1 METASEDQELVVT
14 ARGPVS
20 PDDVAYA
27 RRKIAS
33 LLPLAPGR
41 VLFAKMDLVLHQDP
55 ARQRPAFA
63 KAEFDLDRRSVRAHA
78 AATTVLEAVDQ
89 LEARL
94 RERLERS
101 VHRPEAMHLRHRG
114 GPHEWRHGDEP
125 TSRPAS
131 YPRPDE
137 ERQIVR
143 RKSFAVDALTPEDA
157 VLDLEQLDHDFY
169 LFTNLRTG
177 EDNVLHRTGD
187 DRYEL
192 IQPSPSAPLDVE
204 GVEVVP
210 SAIRPSSLTVDEAI
224 ALLDAAG
231 GPFVFFIEPQ
241 TGRGSVVYRR
251 YDGHYGLIVNS
262 AN

>member
-1 METASEDQELVVT
+1 METASQDEEIAVT
-14 ARGPVS
+14 ARGPVD
-20 PDDVAYA
+20 PGDVAYA

-41 VLFAKMDLVLHQDP
+41 VLFAKVDLVLHQDP
-55 ARQRPAFA
+55 ARERPAFA
-63 KAEFDLDRRSVRAHA
+63 KAEFDLDRRAVRAHA

-89 LEARL
+89 LETRL

-101 VHRPEAMHLRHRG
+101 LHRPEARDLRRRG
-114 GPHEWRHGDEP
+114 GPSEWHHGDEP
-125 TSRPAS
+125 TSRAAS
-131 YPRPDE
+131 YPRPED

-169 LFTNLRTG
+169 LFTNLSTG
-177 EDNVLHRTGD
+177 DDNVLHRTGD

-192 IQPSPSAPLDVE
+192 IQPSPSAPFDVE

-224 ALLDAAG
+224 AFLDAAG
-231 GPFVFFIEPQ
+231 GPFVFFIEPE

-251 YDGHYGLIVNS
+251 YDGHYGLIVNAGS
-262 AN
+262 